1 MAGRYVLID
10 EILKNHYE
18 RELNLRKFYPFFI
31 LQQTGFR
38 SFQEGRFASIDM
50 GYLVMASLGFFIH
63 ENSLNERE
71 VSYEIFAD
79 FMRELLLRDFPLV
92 FEKNANELGTPSAYQ
107 AGKDEEDDDIAQLIR
122 YFFDRLTNGGKAFS
136 MDFYDPESKST
147 RTARVRLI
155 DSLVREK
162 DVIYQITE
170 DGIEFYLS
178 TKEMK
183 DESRISTEQ
192 LLLEKLIRA
201 ENFRGSIDVI
211 ERINVEVRALEKR
224 CDEIKKLLLTDV
236 KAGTAEVDAFMDR
249 TSKWFDEEK
258 KSFAKN
264 RALAD
269 KALARI
275 RGDGAK
281 NAARDIVKLE
291 YLLQQTIQNHSRLI
305 ANAAELTTF
314 ADEMVRRSR
323 QRSLLSTFSFSSSL
337 RRMERVDRAD
347 LMEQVLAPFFLP
359 KRYQSLTENAPDHM
373 VLDNV
378 RLVEKNEIRERR
390 AADLDFEYDD
400 EKLSRTV
407 GQNFAK
413 MFTEICERFD
423 KWDAFDLKEL
433 TAILEIRFSQSIYRN
448 RDYYSFFTQLAEK
461 PVYKISDMLEK
472 QETFL
477 EELVVEHT
485 DKKQL
490 EKYKDLSFR
499 LAFPDEL
506 VSVEKRM
513 DPIPADAHIEDEFEG
528 GRFALTN
535 IQFIKQ

>member
-92 FEKNANELGTPSAYQ
+92 FEKNANELGAPSAYQ

-201 ENFRGSIDVI
+201 EVMPCRVMLS
-211 ERINVEVRALEKR
+211 
-224 CDEIKKLLLTDV
+224 V
-236 KAGTAEVDAFMDR
+236 K
-249 TSKWFDEEK
+249 
-258 KSFAKN
+258 
-264 RALAD
+264 
-269 KALARI
+269 
-275 RGDGAK
+275 
-281 NAARDIVKLE
+281 
-291 YLLQQTIQNHSRLI
+291 
-305 ANAAELTTF
+305 
-314 ADEMVRRSR
+314 
-323 QRSLLSTFSFSSSL
+323 
-337 RRMERVDRAD
+337 
-347 LMEQVLAPFFLP
+347 
-359 KRYQSLTENAPDHM
+359 
-373 VLDNV
+373 
-378 RLVEKNEIRERR
+378 
-390 AADLDFEYDD
+390 
-400 EKLSRTV
+400 
-407 GQNFAK
+407 
-413 MFTEICERFD
+413 
-423 KWDAFDLKEL
+423 
-433 TAILEIRFSQSIYRN
+433 
-448 RDYYSFFTQLAEK
+448 
-461 PVYKISDMLEK
+461 
-472 QETFL
+472 
-477 EELVVEHT
+477 
-485 DKKQL
+485 
-490 EKYKDLSFR
+490 
-499 LAFPDEL
+499 
-506 VSVEKRM
+506 
-513 DPIPADAHIEDEFEG
+513 
-528 GRFALTN
+528 
-535 IQFIKQ
+535 

>member
-1 MAGRYVLID
+1 
-10 EILKNHYE
+10 
-18 RELNLRKFYPFFI
+18 
-31 LQQTGFR
+31 
-38 SFQEGRFASIDM
+38 
-50 GYLVMASLGFFIH
+50 
-63 ENSLNERE
+63 
-71 VSYEIFAD
+71 
-79 FMRELLLRDFPLV
+79 
-92 FEKNANELGTPSAYQ
+92 
-107 AGKDEEDDDIAQLIR
+107 
-122 YFFDRLTNGGKAFS
+122 
-136 MDFYDPESKST
+136 
-147 RTARVRLI
+147 
-155 DSLVREK
+155 
-162 DVIYQITE
+162 
-170 DGIEFYLS
+170 
-178 TKEMK
+178 
-183 DESRISTEQ
+183 
-192 LLLEKLIRA
+192 
-201 ENFRGSIDVI
+201 
-211 ERINVEVRALEKR
+211 
-224 CDEIKKLLLTDV
+224 
-236 KAGTAEVDAFMDR
+236 
-249 TSKWFDEEK
+249 
-258 KSFAKN
+258 
-264 RALAD
+264 
-269 KALARI
+269 
-275 RGDGAK
+275 
-281 NAARDIVKLE
+281 
-291 YLLQQTIQNHSRLI
+291 
-305 ANAAELTTF
+305 
-314 ADEMVRRSR
+314 
-323 QRSLLSTFSFSSSL
+323 
-337 RRMERVDRAD
+337 
-347 LMEQVLAPFFLP
+347 
-359 KRYQSLTENAPDHM
+359 M